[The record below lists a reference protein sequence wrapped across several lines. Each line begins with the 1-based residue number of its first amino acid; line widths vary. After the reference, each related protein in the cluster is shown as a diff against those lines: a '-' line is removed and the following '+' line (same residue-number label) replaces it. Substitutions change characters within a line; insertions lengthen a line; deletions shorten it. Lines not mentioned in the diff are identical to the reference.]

1 MKLKYKNCDISIGI
15 DRPMKYSRKSRKN
28 SRYIQ
33 ELSNVK
39 KSDISHQYQKNM
51 MMKQLYLKNNQG
63 WILNLYT
70 KMNYKF
76 LRDLNIQEKIIEYLE
91 IFVVV
96 TLSYVGKDFLKYN
109 FIYSF
114 LIALG
119 LHCCTGFSLVV
130 VSGDYSS
137 CSAQASHLC
146 GFSCLRSM
154 GSRALRLQQL
164 QLRGS
169 RAQAQQLWHPGFVSP
184 WHVGSSWTRDQTC
197 VSCIGRWILYHYTG
211 REAQERIFEE

>member
-96 TLSYVGKDFLKYN
+96 TLSYVGKDF
-109 FIYSF
+109 F
-114 LIALG
+114 
-119 LHCCTGFSLVV
+119 
-130 VSGDYSS
+130 
-137 CSAQASHLC
+137 
-146 GFSCLRSM
+146 
-154 GSRALRLQQL
+154 
-164 QLRGS
+164 
-169 RAQAQQLWHPGFVSP
+169 
-184 WHVGSSWTRDQTC
+184 
-197 VSCIGRWILYHYTG
+197 
-211 REAQERIFEE
+211 